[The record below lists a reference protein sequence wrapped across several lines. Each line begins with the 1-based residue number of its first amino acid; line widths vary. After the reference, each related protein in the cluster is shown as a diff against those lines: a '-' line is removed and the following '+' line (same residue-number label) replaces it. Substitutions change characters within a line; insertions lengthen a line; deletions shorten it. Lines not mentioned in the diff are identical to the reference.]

1 MNRLCVSIP
10 QELLCYKKNKDENSK
25 KPEKSFK
32 SGVSV
37 VKDNCGKIERVDYY
51 TPCGELLKRVIYN
64 GSSIVA
70 IQHYRNNSLYITED
84 YKDNLI
90 VAKKIYDKLGKV
102 ISKIYY
108 EYDRQN
114 NLTGICKLQDF
125 SQYRIQYGYDE
136 LQRVNSR
143 KIWINTEVVEEQ
155 KYKYD
160 ILDRIIEYSDLNQSI
175 LVKKISENNDLLA
188 YTITDKIGNEIS
200 ITNHLIAGEYI
211 KTEILLNGH
220 SMEIKDYSYL
230 DNIMLKKPYISE
242 DDLELVISNLLKTE
256 IEDKATQRINKNDT
270 TNTII
275 NKSIDTARQSIPL
288 RKSNFGQI
296 TLI

>member
-1 MNRLCVSIP
+1 M
-10 QELLCYKKNKDENSK
+10 
-25 KPEKSFK
+25 
-32 SGVSV
+32 
-37 VKDNCGKIERVDYY
+37 
-51 TPCGELLKRVIYN
+51 KRVIYN

-90 VAKKIYDKLGKV
+90 VTKKIYDKLGKV